1 MSKYID
7 LVLCHSEGNKIL
19 AEAPSFS
26 HLGEGDLIK
35 LAGFSGY
42 YEVISSIPVEKGSD
56 DYNFWMKMSG
66 RIEKVA
72 AKIYTEEVIWNE

>member
-26 HLGEGDLIK
+26 HLGEGDIIK
-35 LAGFSGY
+35 VAGFSRY
-42 YEVISSIPVEKGSD
+42 FEVISSVPVEIGSD
-56 DYNFWMKMSG
+56 DYNFWKKMSG
-66 RIEKVA
+66 RVEKVS
-72 AKIYTEEVIWNE
+72 AKIYTEEVK

>member
-42 YEVISSIPVEKGSD
+42 FEVIDSIPVEVGSD
-56 DYNFWMKMSG
+56 DYKFWKTMSP
-66 RIEKVA
+66 RIEKVS
-72 AKIYTEEVIWNE
+72 AKIYIEEVKWDE

>member
-7 LVLCHSEGNKIL
+7 LVLCYSEGNKIL

-26 HLGEGDLIK
+26 HLGEGDLIE
-35 LAGFSGY
+35 LAGFSGC

-56 DYNFWMKMSG
+56 DYNFWKTMSG
-66 RIEKVA
+66 RIEKVS
-72 AKIYTEEVIWNE
+72 AKIYIEEVKWDE

>member
-7 LVLCHSEGNKIL
+7 LVLCHSEGTKVL

-42 YEVISSIPVEKGSD
+42 YEVIFSFS
-56 DYNFWMKMSG
+56 Y
-66 RIEKVA
+66 
-72 AKIYTEEVIWNE
+72 

>member
-26 HLGEGDLIK
+26 RLGEGDLIK

-56 DYNFWMKMSG
+56 DYNFWLKMSG
-66 RIEKVA
+66 RIEKVS
-72 AKIYTEEVIWNE
+72 AKIYTEEVKWDE

>member
-7 LVLCHSEGNKIL
+7 LVLCHSEGTKVL

-42 YEVISSIPVEKGSD
+42 FEKEEWERISSMLGKG
-56 DYNFWMKMSG
+56 YLVPQE
-66 RIEKVA
+66 ILT
-72 AKIYTEEVIWNE
+72 AKDFAK